1 MPQHLTLNPAI
12 VQADVTVLAPAGV
25 KEAGWEP
32 SEDSAPAYRLS
43 IERVMLPPTPENLQ
57 TLMQAAWQALLAH
70 EDSWPFREPV
80 DPEDVPDYYDVIK
93 VLLVAC
99 CVAPSQTLVPGSS
112 LLR

>member
-1 MPQHLTLNPAI
+1 MI
-12 VQADVTVLAPAGV
+12 VSAPAGV

-57 TLMQAAWQALLAH
+57 TLMQAAWQALVAH

-99 CVAPSQTLVPGSS
+99 CVAPKK
-112 LLR
+112 

>member
-12 VQADVTVLAPAGV
+12 VQADVTMLAPAGV

-99 CVAPSQTLVPGSS
+99 CVAPSQTSS
-112 LLR
+112 QAL